1 MAGRHC
7 SRAGG
12 TGRVRFPEI
21 ALVIMDSLPIDQIAQ
36 FAGAERQNG
45 RGEMRINH
53 LSTDSRTTRPGDLF
67 VALAG
72 ENFDGHK
79 FVNDAFVRGAVG
91 AVVEP
96 KWSGKT
102 PPDFALLRVAE
113 TLRAYQQIA
122 AHYRRSLGLKVVA
135 ITGSNGKTSTKDF
148 TAAVLARRFRVT
160 KTEGNFN
167 NHVGLPR
174 TILEATAQDEIGVWE
189 IGMNHPGEIARLAQL
204 AQPDVAIITN
214 IGVAHI
220 EFLGSR
226 AAIAQEKG
234 DLAASLGANGTLIL
248 NSGDDFAR
256 TIAQRTSGRVIFA
269 GVDRGEVQAR
279 EIVQTANGAEF
290 SILEGAHH
298 CHAVLPVPGLHMVQ
312 NALLAVAAG
321 RVFGLSLEDCAAGL
335 AAASL
340 AQARLQIKTIHGVQF
355 IDDSYNA
362 NPDSAKAALRTLA
375 ELDIDGQRIAV
386 LGEMAE
392 LGREAQKGHREVGEA
407 AASLGINRLITLGQG
422 SAEIAAGAQAAGLTN
437 ITVVPT
443 AEAAAD
449 LLCETARPGDLVLV
463 KGSRSARTERV
474 LEEFAKRQMESS
486 CAS

>member
-1 MAGRHC
+1 MH
-7 SRAGG
+7 
-12 TGRVRFPEI
+12 
-21 ALVIMDSLPIDQIAQ
+21 
-36 FAGAERQNG
+36 
-45 RGEMRINH
+45 
-53 LSTDSRTTRPGDLF
+53 
-67 VALAG
+67 
-72 ENFDGHK
+72 
-79 FVNDAFVRGAVG
+79 GAVG

-102 PPDFALLRVAE
+102 PPDFALLRVAD
-113 TLRAYQQIA
+113 TLLAYQQIA

-148 TAAVLARRFRVT
+148 TASVLARRFRVT

-174 TILEATAQDEIGVWE
+174 TILEATAEDEIGVWE
-189 IGMNHPGEIARLAQL
+189 IGMNHPGEIAPLAQL

-234 DLAASLGANGTLIL
+234 DLAASLGTNGTLIL
-248 NSGDDFAR
+248 NSSDDFAR

-269 GVDRGEVQAR
+269 GIDQGEVQAR
-279 EIVQTANGAEF
+279 EIVQTASGAEF
-290 SILEGAHH
+290 SILEGAHR
-298 CHAVLPVPGLHMVQ
+298 CHAILPVPGLHMVQ
-312 NALLAVAAG
+312 NALLAIAAG
-321 RVFGLSLEDCAAGL
+321 RVFGLSLEECAAGL
-335 AAASL
+335 AAAPL
-340 AQARLQIKTIHGVQF
+340 AKARLQIKTIHGVQF

-375 ELDIDGQRIAV
+375 ELDTEGQRIAV

-392 LGREAQKGHREVGEA
+392 LGREAKKGHQEVGEA

-437 ITVVPT
+437 ITVVPS
-443 AEAAAD
+443 AEVAAD

-474 LEEFAKRQMESS
+474 LEEFAKRQMESR

>member
-1 MAGRHC
+1 
-7 SRAGG
+7 
-12 TGRVRFPEI
+12 
-21 ALVIMDSLPIDQIAQ
+21 MDSLPIDQIAQ

-45 RGEMRINH
+45 RGEMPVNH

-79 FVNDAFVRGAVG
+79 FVNDAFVHGAVG

-102 PPDFALLRVAE
+102 PPDFALLRVAD
-113 TLRAYQQIA
+113 TLLAYQQIA

-148 TAAVLARRFRVT
+148 TASVLARRFRVT

-174 TILEATAQDEIGVWE
+174 TILEATAEDEIAVWE

-248 NSGDDFAR
+248 NSSDDFAQ
-256 TIAQRTSGRVIFA
+256 TIAQRTRGRVIFA
-269 GVDRGEVQAR
+269 GIDRGEVQAR
-279 EIVQTANGAEF
+279 EIVQTASGAEF
-290 SILEGAHH
+290 SILEGAHR

-335 AAASL
+335 AAAPL
-340 AQARLQIKTIHGVQF
+340 AKARLQIKTIHGVQF

-375 ELDIDGQRIAV
+375 ELDTEGQRIAV

-392 LGREAQKGHREVGEA
+392 LGREAKKGHQEVGEA

-437 ITVVPT
+437 ITVVSS
-443 AEAAAD
+443 AEVAAD
-449 LLCETARPGDLVLV
+449 LLCENARPGDLVLV

-474 LEEFAKRQMESS
+474 LEEFAKRQMESR